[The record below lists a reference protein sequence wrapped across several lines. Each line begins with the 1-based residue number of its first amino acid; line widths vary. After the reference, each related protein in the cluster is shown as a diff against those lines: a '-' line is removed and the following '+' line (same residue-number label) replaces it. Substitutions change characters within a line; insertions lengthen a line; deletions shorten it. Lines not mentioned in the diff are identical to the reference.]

1 MGVEGTVT
9 LDTPT
14 LFKVPFT
21 TVGADVTL
29 ANGLLTVR
37 RVDGRGDGFTLTG
50 SGAVGLGPDDVSDF
64 RYRLEADSLVDPAK
78 VADLPI
84 TGAATSEGRIT
95 GTRADFL
102 VTGTLAGDQVAYSDT
117 VAAGTI
123 TAQYAVRVPDF
134 DPERVDVQTSVD
146 GQQIQV
152 AGQVLS
158 TVNGTVGYTTDLV
171 RFDASGTD
179 ALRTLAARG
188 TLRLEDGRQRL
199 TLDQAQVSREG
210 VQWELAPDTTARVTI
225 TPRQATIG
233 ELHLANGDAA
243 TRPRGHRRHRHRC
256 RVVPARRRPTAST
269 SVTCS
274 RWPVRSSRPMAC

>member
-1 MGVEGTVT
+1 M
-9 LDTPT
+9 
-14 LFKVPFT
+14 PFT

-29 ANGLLTVR
+29 ADGLLTVR
-37 RVDGRGDGFTLTG
+37 RLDGRGDGFTLTG

-64 RYRLEADSLVDPAK
+64 RYRIEADSLVNPAK

-84 TGAATSEGRIT
+84 TGSATTEGRIT
-95 GTRADFL
+95 GTRAEFL

-117 VAAGTI
+117 VAAGTV

-134 DPERVDVQTSVD
+134 DPDRVDVQTSVD

-152 AGQVLS
+152 AGQVLP

-199 TLDQAQVSREG
+199 TLEQAQVSREG
-210 VQWELAPDTTARVTI
+210 VTVGARARHDGPRHDHAAAGHDRRTAPGQWRRSASTWRAPSAS
-225 TPRQATIG
+225 PPMPS
-233 ELHLANGDAA
+233 
-243 TRPRGHRRHRHRC
+243 RPC
-256 RVVPARRRPTAST
+256 ASRPTAST

-274 RWPVRSSRPMAC
+274 RWPVRRSRPMAC